1 MKNKSSKDAGLANA
15 FAAACQRI
23 HEDITIPTTRES
35 TYARARVTLPI
46 HKNTKQRNHFSF
58 AFVWVVCV
66 PPGAA
71 TAQGWWGGGGP
82 EMVCVCGVR
91 VWCACVG
98 VRVLVGLLGLAL
110 NSRVRMVV
118 IRIATLYGPERVLR
132 LARIVSEQFAHGRIL
147 VDQRVKLIFHLEEG
161 K

>member
-1 MKNKSSKDAGLANA
+1 
-15 FAAACQRI
+15 
-23 HEDITIPTTRES
+23 
-35 TYARARVTLPI
+35 
-46 HKNTKQRNHFSF
+46 
-58 AFVWVVCV
+58 
-66 PPGAA
+66 
-71 TAQGWWGGGGP
+71 
-82 EMVCVCGVR
+82 MVCVCGVR